1 MIRTTRRSFLKQT
14 AALGGAA
21 LLPPG
26 LALGQD
32 AAPPA
37 LAIARAGGERSADAE
52 LGPLARRLTREALAA
67 LGGMERFVSK
77 GDVVWIKPNIGW
89 NRAPELA
96 ACTNP
101 DVVAELVT
109 LCLAAGAKTVK
120 VGDHPC
126 HQAAQT
132 YRTSGIAAAAAA
144 AGAELVFLDASRF
157 RTVALGGE
165 RLKEWALYPEIIE
178 ADLVINV
185 PVAKHHGLARATLAM
200 KNYMGVIGGRRNAWH
215 QDLDQCLV
223 DITAYMKPRLCVLDA
238 VRVLTAHGPVGG
250 NPDDVKRLDTVAA
263 ATDIVA
269 LDALGA
275 ELLGHRPVDIASIRA
290 AEAAALGTAD
300 WRSLPH
306 AEREVS

>member
-14 AALGGAA
+14 AAVGGAA
-21 LLPPG
+21 LLRPA
-26 LALGQD
+26 LALGEEP
-32 AAPPA
+32 APPA
-37 LAIARAGGERSADAE
+37 LAVARAGGEKVPDAE
-52 LGPLARRLTREALAA
+52 LGPLARRLTREAMAA
-67 LGGMERFVSK
+67 LGGMERFVGK
-77 GDVVWIKPNIGW
+77 DDVVWIKPNIGW

-101 DVVAELVT
+101 DVVAELAA
-109 LCLAAGAKTVK
+109 LCLAAGAKRVK

-126 HQAAQT
+126 HKAEQT
-132 YRTSGIAAAAAA
+132 YRTSGIQAAAEA
-144 AGAELVFLDASRF
+144 AGAEVVFLDRSRF
-157 RTVALGGE
+157 REVDLGGK
-165 RLKEWALYPEIIE
+165 RLEKWALYPEIIE

-200 KNYMGVIGGRRNAWH
+200 KNYMGIIGGRRNAWH
-215 QDLDQCLV
+215 QDLAQCLV

-238 VRVLTAHGPVGG
+238 VRVLTAHGPIGG
-250 NPDDVKRLDTVAA
+250 NPADVKRLDTVAA

-275 ELLGHRPVDIASIRA
+275 ELLGHRAADIASVRA
-290 AEAAALGTAD
+290 AEAAGLGTAD